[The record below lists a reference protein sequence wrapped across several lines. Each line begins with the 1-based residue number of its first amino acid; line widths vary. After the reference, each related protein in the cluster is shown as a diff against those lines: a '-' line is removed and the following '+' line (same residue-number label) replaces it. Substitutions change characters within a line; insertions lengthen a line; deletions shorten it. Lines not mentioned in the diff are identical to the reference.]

1 MHHKGRCTTVLSI
14 WIQGSKKIATRLL
27 AALILTCSVSISTRT
42 TSTDSRPI
50 NFYSR
55 MGHKKTSFVW
65 QESLFNKISKQNVLP
80 LCLSPSNSSRID
92 TQSWFQSWEKLCRS
106 NRMNNL
112 EKECVVHAWEDRW
125 SSFLPCW
132 PNMLFDFRW
141 SGKFYGSNCWQCIT
155 MMIAYWSS
163 FPLYCP
169 RKRHVRPSAEQAV
182 KEPLQPLQGS
192 GDSAKHDKE
201 SSFP

>member
-1 MHHKGRCTTVLSI
+1 MHHARRLRCI
-14 WIQGSKKIATRLL
+14 MFFQFGFRIAKKIATRLL
-27 AALILTCSVSISTRT
+27 AALVSACSVSISTRT

-80 LCLSPSNSSRID
+80 LCLSPSNLSRID

-112 EKECVVHAWEDRW
+112 EK
-125 SSFLPCW
+125 
-132 PNMLFDFRW
+132 
-141 SGKFYGSNCWQCIT
+141 
-155 MMIAYWSS
+155 
-163 FPLYCP
+163 
-169 RKRHVRPSAEQAV
+169 
-182 KEPLQPLQGS
+182 
-192 GDSAKHDKE
+192 
-201 SSFP
+201 